1 MRVLDAASSHRYQIS
16 SQKLL
21 ILGAA
26 VLAAALLMVVSR
38 GQAAPNSHSLSVDQP
53 DTSNP
58 QLLDE
63 TSAAPTGFDSA
74 GASQS
79 DGSSVINTDSSSL
92 SVQVN
97 SKSTT
102 NSDGQTTTSNSL
114 NVNGQPVPLKP
125 SNNLRQTIRS
135 SNGSA
140 TVNIS
145 VQNSSGGGGM

>member
-1 MRVLDAASSHRYQIS
+1 MRLLDAASSHRYRIS

-26 VLAAALLMVVSR
+26 VLAAALLMVTR
-38 GQAAPNSHSLSVDQP
+38 GQAAPNSPSLSVDQP
-53 DTSNP
+53 DTTNP

-74 GASQS
+74 GVSQS
-79 DGSSVINTDSSSL
+79 DGSSVINTNSSSL

-97 SKSTT
+97 SQSTT
-102 NSDGQTTTSNSL
+102 NSDGQTTTSNNL

-125 SNNLRQTIRS
+125 SNKFRQTIRS

-145 VQNSSGGGGM
+145 VQNSSNGGGM